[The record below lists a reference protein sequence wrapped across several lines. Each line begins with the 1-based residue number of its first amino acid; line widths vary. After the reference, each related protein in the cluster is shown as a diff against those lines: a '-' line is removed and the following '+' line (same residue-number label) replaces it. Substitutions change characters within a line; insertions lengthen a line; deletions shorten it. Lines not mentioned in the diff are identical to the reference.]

1 MEEAVVKQ
9 GWIYQQLQQPFG
21 KRWKKL
27 WAVLYRDSRGS
38 PARLEL
44 RDGPE
49 RPRKAEP
56 ARRPLQ
62 LRDCIRVVP
71 AGTETSCPGD
81 TVPILLDTAE
91 RRVLLA
97 APTAEADEWIRRLC
111 ELAFPRSQE
120 EPGVAKEGSLSSPG
134 TEGEFSMEE
143 NSLYSSRDKGGS
155 GAGAAAGWGNLP
167 PKASSCSSC
176 SSSSSSCCGLWGCLG
191 CAISSGWS
199 CPALIGRS
207 LLAWLEGSSIALL
220 GGGTR
225 GQCPPCPSQPLAW
238 GSLPAPVC
246 RGTVSIPAPVCPGT
260 PTEGEEF
267 YEASPYEP
275 VTSRLSDIFR
285 LASIFS
291 GMDPATTSKSNH
303 CLDAAKACNL
313 NDNCK
318 RLRSGY
324 ISTCS
329 RELSA
334 TEPCSRRKCHKALRQ
349 FFDRVPGEFTFR
361 LLFCS
366 CKDPACAER
375 RRQTIV
381 PSCSYEDKDKPNCL
395 DLRGACRMDHL
406 CRSRLADFHTNCQAT
421 FQSLTSCPGDN
432 FQACLGSYAGLIG
445 FDITPNY
452 VDASTTS
459 ITISPWCSCKG
470 SGNME
475 EECEKFL
482 RDFTENPCLRNAIQA
497 FGNGT
502 DVNVAPKNPN
512 PVTVLPKADKSPV
525 LPDDVNDSNTAYD
538 TSVISTCTSLQEQGL
553 KPNKSKEQSL
563 CYSEAQLTTDV
574 MPDQKTFMDPKGG
587 SSRHRESRILFLI
600 PILIPALGL

>member
-1 MEEAVVKQ
+1 EQRDRHSSSLQAGAFKVRPMIIYLCISIFISIIYIFSVAAGVWGEPFLPRELLVLKSDFSQFFPGVKPSKTS
-9 GWIYQQLQQPFG
+9 WIY
-21 KRWKKL
+21 
-27 WAVLYRDSRGS
+27 
-38 PARLEL
+38 
-44 RDGPE
+44 PE
-49 RPRKAEP
+49 IK
-56 ARRPLQ
+56 
-62 LRDCIRVVP
+62 
-71 AGTETSCPGD
+71 
-81 TVPILLDTAE
+81 
-91 RRVLLA
+91 
-97 APTAEADEWIRRLC
+97 
-111 ELAFPRSQE
+111 
-120 EPGVAKEGSLSSPG
+120 
-134 TEGEFSMEE
+134 
-143 NSLYSSRDKGGS
+143 
-155 GAGAAAGWGNLP
+155 
-167 PKASSCSSC
+167 
-176 SSSSSSCCGLWGCLG
+176 
-191 CAISSGWS
+191 
-199 CPALIGRS
+199 
-207 LLAWLEGSSIALL
+207 
-220 GGGTR
+220 
-225 GQCPPCPSQPLAW
+225 
-238 GSLPAPVC
+238 
-246 RGTVSIPAPVCPGT
+246 
-260 PTEGEEF
+260 GEEF

-395 DLRGACRMDHL
+395 DLRSACRMDHL

-512 PVTVLPKADKSPV
+512 PAVTVLPKAEKSPA
-525 LPDDVNDSNTAYD
+525 LPDDINDSNTAYD

-563 CYSEAQLTTDV
+563 CYSEVLRGSQGREFHPKANSLGTTSRLHRLEV
-574 MPDQKTFMDPKGG
+574 FSNFGMLFPKI
-587 SSRHRESRILFLI
+587 SSLSLLPRPS
-600 PILIPALGL
+600 

>member
-1 MEEAVVKQ
+1 EILRSLAGPPSPPGLAPP
-9 GWIYQQLQQPFG
+9 GWRVPVDCV
-21 KRWKKL
+21 R
-27 WAVLYRDSRGS
+27 AN
-38 PARLEL
+38 EL
-44 RDGPE
+44 CAG
-49 RPRKAEP
+49 EP
-56 ARRPLQ
+56 
-62 LRDCIRVVP
+62 
-71 AGTETSCPGD
+71 
-81 TVPILLDTAE
+81 
-91 RRVLLA
+91 
-97 APTAEADEWIRRLC
+97 
-111 ELAFPRSQE
+111 
-120 EPGVAKEGSLSSPG
+120 
-134 TEGEFSMEE
+134 
-143 NSLYSSRDKGGS
+143 
-155 GAGAAAGWGNLP
+155 
-167 PKASSCSSC
+167 SCSSRYRTLRQC
-176 SSSSSSCCGLWGCLG
+176 LAGRDRNTMLANKECQVALEVLQESPLYDCRCKRGMKKELQCLQIYWSIHLGL
-191 CAISSGWS
+191 
-199 CPALIGRS
+199 
-207 LLAWLEGSSIALL
+207 
-220 GGGTR
+220 
-225 GQCPPCPSQPLAW
+225 
-238 GSLPAPVC
+238 
-246 RGTVSIPAPVCPGT
+246 
-260 PTEGEEF
+260 TE
-267 YEASPYEP
+267 
-275 VTSRLSDIFR
+275 
-285 LASIFS
+285 
-291 GMDPATTSKSNH
+291 GMDPAATSKSNH

-318 RLRSGY
+318 RLRSAY

-366 CKDPACAER
+366 CRDPACAER

-395 DLRGACRMDHL
+395 DLRGTCRADHL

-482 RDFTENPCLRNAIQA
+482 RDFTENPCLRKALPHPALLLSRSFIIPILPKPLPLPGNAIQA

-502 DVNVAPKNPN
+502 DVNLAPKNPN
-512 PVTVLPKADKSPV
+512 PAVTAPPKVEKSPA

-553 KPNKSKEQSL
+553 KPNKSKAQSL

-574 MPDQKTFMDPKGG
+574 MPDQKTFMDPKAG
-587 SSRHRESRILFLI
+587 SSRHRESRILLLI
-600 PILIPALGL
+600 PVLIPALGL